1 VVGSLHVELC
11 IKINKTEKSIVYN
24 IFTFT
29 VKHARAKSLGTK
41 DNKRGM
47 IQQTNDFRG
56 RNYPDF
62 PSNSG
67 YVSLRHLAS
76 VVCSIDL

>member
-1 VVGSLHVELC
+1 MKRWLNKKKLHLSKFLSNVC

-67 YVSLRHLAS
+67 LF
-76 VVCSIDL
+76 